1 MRLKANKEENRT
13 QAARYIDFLHCTIY
27 IWLGCKKS
35 TAKQQMRCASFFIG
49 DHSIGNSRYE
59 RWYSEYS
66 CNWLCMTATTSL
78 VLDLSVAVV
87 VGFSLALHL
96 KLFDL
101 CCNYICCLLSRFG
114 FFLSVNEME
123 YFHGIRLVLLI
134 LMMIGCGNVVYLPTK
149 HKQIKIWSF
158 NLIMLQSFRMGF
170 SIFFVTWNATHEP
183 ILRLSISI

>member
-1 MRLKANKEENRT
+1 MTWLQKKHCETTNAMCF
-13 QAARYIDFLHCTIY
+13 FLYRWPFYWKFALWKMIFGILVQLTLYDSNYFSC
-27 IWLGCKKS
+27 LGSVCGC
-35 TAKQQMRCASFFIG
+35 RCWIF
-49 DHSIGNSRYE
+49 
-59 RWYSEYS
+59 
-66 CNWLCMTATTSL
+66 
-78 VLDLSVAVV
+78 
-87 VGFSLALHL
+87 
-96 KLFDL
+96 
-101 CCNYICCLLSRFG
+101 FG
-114 FFLSVNEME
+114 FAFEIIWSLLQLYWMNNEIE